1 MSGIR
6 NIRRVT
12 TYDASI
18 PYTNNVQVYGAD
30 LIQVN
35 GADTVY
41 PVNVNGIPVTNTNLI
56 QVGQVDNPDKIEV
69 YGNEVQFVSNI
80 ESRDTNVRSI
90 SVNLIADAAN
100 IRVWDTNPPTVIP
113 PTVPVTTIIGSPVV
127 NMPGC
132 VKVHKENAKN
142 PKNKNKML
150 VDDDPKG
157 NTVLC
162 DAGAPYYDPAEYDY
176 RGLSWQDL
184 NPESDEVPEGVDT
197 GDPPPAP
204 DIEAPSPPPTPGE
217 TPGNVECP
225 PPNARRIGDLNQ
237 AGTEKVTGYKLTP
250 DGKICETQWETLSFT
265 EQYLPSVPIV
275 ATTATIALV
284 ATSSALLA
292 KPLADL
298 LLKVVKP
305 VIKKVVTKVKTILG
319 KKEPVLSV
327 RERQLAQRDRN
338 QAIQTLK
345 KAVKK

>member
-18 PYTNNVQVYGAD
+18 PYTNNVQVNGAD
-30 LIQVN
+30 LVQVN
-35 GADTVY
+35 GSDTIY

-56 QVGQVDNPDKIEV
+56 EVDGADNIQV
-69 YGNEVQFVSNI
+69 YGNEVQFVNNI
-80 ESRDTNVRSI
+80 ESTDTNVRPI
-90 SVNLIADAAN
+90 SVNEIADARIWQN
-100 IRVWDTNPPTVIP
+100 EPTTVIP
-113 PTVPVTTIIGSPVV
+113 PTVPVTEIIGSPIV

-132 VKVHKENAKN
+132 VKVHKENVKQRSR
-142 PKNKNKML
+142 NKML

-162 DAGAPYYDPAEYDY
+162 DAGAPYYNPADYDS
-176 RGLSWQDL
+176 RGLTWQDL
-184 NPESDEVPEGVDT
+184 NPETDQEAKGIDT
-197 GDPPPAP
+197 GEPPAP
-204 DIEAPSPPPTPGE
+204 KIPDAPPTPDTNVGGAE
-217 TPGNVECP
+217 GPVECP

-237 AGTEKVTGYKLTP
+237 AGTEKVVGYKLTP
-250 DGKICETQWETLSFT
+250 DGKICETQWEAISFT

-275 ATTATIALV
+275 TTTATIAVV

-298 LLKVVKP
+298 LLKVIKP
-305 VIKKVVTKVKTILG
+305 VVKKVVAKVKSIMG
-319 KKEPVLSV
+319 KKEKVLSV
-327 RERQLAQRDRN
+327 RERMEAQRDRN

>member
-1 MSGIR
+1 MIPHIDIVGGEGI
-6 NIRRVT
+6 
-12 TYDASI
+12 
-18 PYTNNVQVYGAD
+18 PF
-30 LIQVN
+30 IQVN
-35 GADTVY
+35 GT
-41 PVNVNGIPVTNTNLI
+41 GIKLI
-56 QVGQVDNPDKIEV
+56 QNVSP
-69 YGNEVQFVSNI
+69 SNI
-80 ESRDTNVRSI
+80 GIRYISDT
-90 SVNLIADAAN
+90 
-100 IRVWDTNPPTVIP
+100 RVWMQEPPQAIP
-113 PTVPVTTIIGSPVV
+113 PTVPVTVLAGTPVV

-132 VKVHKENAKN
+132 VKVHKENVKQRSR
-142 PKNKNKML
+142 NKML

-176 RGLSWQDL
+176 RGLTWQDL
-184 NPESDEVPEGVDT
+184 SPVSDEVPEGVDT
-197 GDPPPAP
+197 GEPPAP
-204 DIEAPSPPPTPGE
+204 EIPDAPRPPETPGE
-217 TPGNVECP
+217 TAGKVECP

-237 AGTEKVTGYKLTP
+237 AGTEKVVGYELTP
-250 DGKICETQWETLSFT
+250 DGKICETQWEAIGFA
-265 EQYLPSVPIV
+265 EQYLPSVPV
-275 ATTATIALV
+275 VSTTATIALV

-327 RERQLAQRDRN
+327 RERQSAQRDRN

>member
-1 MSGIR
+1 MSDIR

-18 PYTNNVQVYGAD
+18 PFTNNV
-30 LIQVN
+30 QVN

-56 QVGQVDNPDKIEV
+56 QVDGADNIRVD
-69 YGNEVQFVSNI
+69 GNEVQFVGNI
-80 ESRDTNVRSI
+80 QSTDTNITTIGVSE
-90 SVNLIADAAN
+90 IADAR
-100 IRVWDTNPPTVIP
+100 IFESRSPTIIP
-113 PTVPVTTIIGSPVV
+113 PTVPVTEVIGIPIV

-132 VKVHKENAKN
+132 VKVHKENVKQRSR
-142 PKNKNKML
+142 NKML

-176 RGLSWQDL
+176 RGLTWQTL
-184 NPESDEVPEGVDT
+184 NTDTDEVPEGIDT
-197 GDPPPAP
+197 GDPPTPEIPDAPPAP
-204 DIEAPSPPPTPGE
+204 E
-217 TPGNVECP
+217 TPGNTAEGPVECP

-250 DGKICETQWETLSFT
+250 DGKICETQWEVLGFA

-275 ATTATIALV
+275 STTATIAVV

-298 LLKVVKP
+298 LLKVIKP
-305 VIKKVVTKVKTILG
+305 VVKKVVAKVKKIMG

-327 RERQLAQRDRN
+327 RERLLAQRDRN
-338 QAIQTLK
+338 RAVMELRKALK
-345 KAVKK
+345 K

>member
-6 NIRRVT
+6 NIRRVK

-18 PYTNNVQVYGAD
+18 PYTNNVQVNGAD
-30 LIQVN
+30 VVQVN
-35 GADTVY
+35 GANTIY

-56 QVGQVDNPDKIEV
+56 EVDGADNIQV
-69 YGNEVQFVSNI
+69 YGNEVQFVNNI
-80 ESRDTNVRSI
+80 ESTDTNINPI
-90 SVNLIADAAN
+90 STNEIADAR
-100 IRVWDTNPPTVIP
+100 IWDTQPTTVIP
-113 PTVPVTTIIGSPVV
+113 PTVPVTTVIGSPVV

-132 VKVHKENAKN
+132 VKVHKENVKQRSR
-142 PKNKNKML
+142 NKML

-162 DAGAPYYDPAEYDY
+162 DAGAPYYDPAEYDS
-176 RGLSWQDL
+176 RQLMWQDL
-184 NPESDEVPEGVDT
+184 TPESNETPDGIDT

-204 DIEAPSPPPTPGE
+204 DIDPPSPPE
-217 TPGNVECP
+217 TPGNTTEGPIECP

-237 AGTEKVTGYKLTP
+237 AGTEKVIGYKLTP
-250 DGKICETQWETLSFT
+250 DGKVCETQWEALGFA

-275 ATTATIALV
+275 STTATIALV

-305 VIKKVVTKVKTILG
+305 VIKKVVAKVKQILG
-319 KKEPVLSV
+319 KKEKVLSV
-327 RERQLAQRDRN
+327 RERMEDQRDRN
-338 QAIQTLK
+338 QAIRTLK
-345 KAVKK
+345 KALKAKK